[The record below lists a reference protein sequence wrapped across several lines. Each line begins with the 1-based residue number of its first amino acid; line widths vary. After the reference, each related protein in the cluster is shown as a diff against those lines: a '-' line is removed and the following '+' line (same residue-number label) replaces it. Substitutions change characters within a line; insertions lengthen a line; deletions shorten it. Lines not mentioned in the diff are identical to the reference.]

1 MSQPSSSTSIV
12 SQSASSKTVRGDR
25 QSESKA
31 KSQSEQESNDKTP
44 SFSTSKKKKWK
55 IGSLSQK
62 KSLSAVS
69 GSDQEAGPTTTKQP
83 KLRTFSSRWLTEF
96 FWLENRDG
104 YMFCTVCVSADSSSK
119 NAFVKGEESL
129 VHFLVFI
136 ED

>member
-1 MSQPSSSTSIV
+1 MSLDLWLNKTKTRKQRSDDEIIKEINEPEVSQPSSSTSIV

-44 SFSTSKKKKWK
+44 SFSTSKKKKRK

-104 YMFCTVCVSADSSSK
+104 YMY
-119 NAFVKGEESL
+119 
-129 VHFLVFI
+129 
-136 ED
+136 